1 MIQLDKVIDKT
12 TGFHY
17 TIIDNYILEEAELKA
32 MEQIVYIHLKKY
44 ASMSNQ
50 CFPGL
55 PKLAKELNIHVN
67 TVRGHLQSL
76 EEKGFITIEQ
86 RFNDSNIYTLLP
98 YPEYVE
104 EQQTKDETTGAIN
117 MGIGEVLKFYQ
128 NNINPTYG
136 SMERD
141 KLIRWFEDFEENAEI
156 IIKAIEIAVEQG
168 ARKIKFIDTIL
179 IDWQQN
185 GVKTKEQAE
194 AYTKQREEKK
204 RGANNGNSV
213 PSGKDQ
219 SQSKGKWDGY
229 RPPQPKTGGKHND
242 SDII

>member
-1 MIQLDKVIDKT
+1 MDKVIDKT

-17 TIIDNYILEEAELKA
+17 TIVDNYILDSEQLTA

-44 ASMSNQ
+44 AALSSE

-55 PKLAKELNIHVN
+55 SSLARELSCSEN
-67 TVRGHLQSL
+67 TVRGHLRKL
-76 EEKGFITIEQ
+76 KEKGFITIDQ

-98 YPEYVE
+98 YPEYEE
-104 EQQTKDETTGAIN
+104 EQQTKDETTGVISL
-117 MGIGEVLKFYQ
+117 GVGDVIKCYQ

-141 KLIRWFEDFEENAEI
+141 KLIKWFEDFEENAGV

-168 ARKIKFIDTIL
+168 ARKIKFIDAIL
-179 IDWQQN
+179 IDWQQQ
-185 GVKTKEQAE
+185 GIKSLEQAE

-204 RGANNGNSV
+204 RGDKRGSPGENTK
-213 PSGKDQ
+213 PSSSELYDF
-219 SQSKGKWDGY
+219 SKY
-229 RPPQPKTGGKHND
+229 GG
-242 SDII
+242 